1 MYMFNELKYIYVY
14 IKNERWY
21 KVYIM
26 YRNYGLYMDVYVFD
40 NFKFKYNYRWLN

>member
-1 MYMFNELKYIYVY
+1 MYMFNVLKYIYVY

-26 YRNYGLYMDVYVFD
+26 YRNYGLYMDVYVLII
-40 NFKFKYNYRWLN
+40 LNLNIIIGD